1 MPEPFWH
8 PSSGYRRN
16 RNDTFSGEVSH
27 SGPLHSGAQRIPS
40 LPDIEFVLYRNSA
53 TETSASRELGNLLLK
68 VRPLGITPW
77 H

>member
-1 MPEPFWH
+1 
-8 PSSGYRRN
+8 
-16 RNDTFSGEVSH
+16 
-27 SGPLHSGAQRIPS
+27 
-40 LPDIEFVLYRNSA
+40 LPDIELVLYRNSA